1 MPSSCWVTDGPV
13 GESLKPWSAID
24 FFVDSRSIFL
34 PPTHVRECSQ
44 LCFWTSLDDYNFNHW
59 PAIGA
64 QAAAH
69 LLHHNPSPHH
79 PDQVARGEGG
89 ERQSKRSVISA
100 TNFSPLAYSQFWSIV
115 GGASVFKC
123 VLVLV
128 RLSDPDND
136 DVTRR
141 ALHKIVRN
149 SWTSVGRIPF
159 INIMIISSWSKVKS
173 EEHIMPPARSLCH
186 FQVRKKC
193 RCTIFPDLQ
202 TSQWL
207 IRNIFLSCT
216 AFQLDF

>member
-44 LCFWTSLDDYNFNHW
+44 LCFWTSLDDYNLNHW

-136 DVTRR
+136 DVTSRHCIKLSET
-141 ALHKIVRN
+141 AELQLGGFH
-149 SWTSVGRIPF
+149 
-159 INIMIISSWSKVKS
+159 SS
-173 EEHIMPPARSLCH
+173 
-186 FQVRKKC
+186 
-193 RCTIFPDLQ
+193 T
-202 TSQWL
+202 
-207 IRNIFLSCT
+207 
-216 AFQLDF
+216 